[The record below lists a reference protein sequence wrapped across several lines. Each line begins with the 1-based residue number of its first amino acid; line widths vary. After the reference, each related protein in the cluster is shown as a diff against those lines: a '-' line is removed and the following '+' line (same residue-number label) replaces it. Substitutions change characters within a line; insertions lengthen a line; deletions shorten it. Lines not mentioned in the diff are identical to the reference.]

1 MHAIRIRHSLRS
13 SWAIVSGLMFLML
26 LPLPA
31 RAEHITA
38 FIGAYTG
45 SADIVS
51 DDGTTSRR
59 DMGVNIIEAD
69 EAFTVQWMT
78 TTHKKDGR
86 RKEKSYS
93 IDFVPTD
100 RHSIYSAAMKR
111 NVFGHEVQLDPM
123 KGEPLVWARVVGET
137 LTVYSLF
144 VDDEGGWEMQ
154 EYDRTLTEGGLT
166 LDFRLI
172 RDGQPIRTV
181 TTFLK
186 RQ

>member
-1 MHAIRIRHSLRS
+1 MSTFRRRHSLRPI
-13 SWAIVSGLMFLML
+13 WLVVSGFITLLT

-31 RAEHITA
+31 LADHIIP
-38 FIGAYTG
+38 FIGTYTG

-51 DDGTTSRR
+51 ADGTKSLR
-59 DMGVNIIEAD
+59 DMGVNIVEAD
-69 EAFTVQWMT
+69 EGFTVQWMT
-78 TTHKKDGR
+78 TTHKPDGR

-93 IDFVPTD
+93 IDFVSTD

-111 NVFGHEVQLDPM
+111 NVFGHEVQMDPM
-123 KGEPLVWARVVGET
+123 KGEPFVWARIVGET
-137 LTVYSLF
+137 LSVFSLF

-172 RDGQPIRTV
+172 RDGEPQRSV
-181 TTFLK
+181 TTFLE